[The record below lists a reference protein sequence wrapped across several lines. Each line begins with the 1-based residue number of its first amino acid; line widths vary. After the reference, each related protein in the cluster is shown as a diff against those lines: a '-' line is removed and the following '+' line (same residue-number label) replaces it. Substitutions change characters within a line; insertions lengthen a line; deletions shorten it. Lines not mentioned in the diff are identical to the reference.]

1 MLMLILP
8 EILRQYFLADFLQN
22 LLKSF
27 IGRKG
32 DDNLEN
38 QMDNGSSGKNQPN
51 ESRQDAR
58 LKQLKF
64 EVAQEMGIKPKA
76 KNKKN

>member
-1 MLMLILP
+1 M
-8 EILRQYFLADFLQN
+8 
-22 LLKSF
+22 
-27 IGRKG
+27 
-32 DDNLEN
+32 EN

>member
-1 MLMLILP
+1 MEDQI
-8 EILRQYFLADFLQN
+8 N
-22 LLKSF
+22 
-27 IGRKG
+27 
-32 DDNLEN
+32 
-38 QMDNGSSGKNQPN
+38 NGSSGKNQPN
-51 ESRQDAR
+51 ENRQDAR